1 MKISFNLSE
10 DRAMLLEC
18 STKQEALTLLID
30 KLSAAKE
37 VGDANELRLKVFERE
52 QLMSTGI
59 GMGIAVP
66 HVRLASVTNVV
77 LALGIC
83 KLPLH
88 DYETLDDVPVRIVC
102 MIAANSEQHNE
113 YIQTLATI
121 SKLLKQESLRKALLE
136 AKNGADIHRI
146 FTASL
151 G

>member
-1 MKISFNLSE
+1 MKIAFNLNES
-10 DRAMLLEC
+10 RAILLDC
-18 STKQEALTLLID
+18 STKQEVLSVLID
-30 KLSAAKE
+30 KLSEAKE
-37 VGDANELRLKVFERE
+37 VGDPNELRLKVFERE

-83 KLPLH
+83 RQPLH

-136 AKNGADIHRI
+136 AKDSREIHKI
-146 FTASL
+146 FTDSL
-151 G
+151 A